1 MTAIRTVSGLQAL
14 RDRPR
19 RLLSVFAH
27 PDDEAYACIGAL
39 HRAATAPDGYAVHLS
54 LTRGEASTILA
65 ERGLTPSQVGELREE
80 RLVRVAGHAKLDGLV
95 VMDLPDS
102 RLASTPLNTVADRIG
117 KVLDAFRPKVL
128 IGPDP
133 RGVNAHPDHI
143 AAHWAIRVALS
154 TRPDI
159 RFAMVA
165 YTLEAVEAIKPR
177 LLFATPE
184 TEIHVVLELTPDE
197 IKAKEACLRVHD
209 ALVTLDPDRNGELLY
224 RPPVERYSFL
234 GENGNSPGS
243 DLLGD

>member
-1 MTAIRTVSGLQAL
+1 MTLIREVSDLISL

-39 HRAATAPDGYAVHLS
+39 HRTATDPGGAAVHLS

-65 ERGLTPSQVGELREE
+65 RRGLSPSEVGELREE
-80 RLVRVAGHAKLDGLV
+80 RMVRVAGHAKLHGLM
-95 VMDLPDS
+95 VMDLPDG
-102 RLASTPLNTVADRIG
+102 RLAFSPLSAVSERIG
-117 KVLDAFRPKVL
+117 DVLEALRPQVL

-143 AAHWAIRVALS
+143 AAHWAIRAALS
-154 TRPDI
+154 TRPEV

-165 YTLEAVEAIKPR
+165 HTEAEVEAIRPR
-177 LLFATPE
+177 LLFSTPE
-184 TEIHVVLELTPDE
+184 SEIHVVLELTPE
-197 IKAKEACLRVHD
+197 EVAAKEACLRVHD
-209 ALVTLDPDRNGELLY
+209 ALVTHDPDHDGDLLY

-234 GENGNSPGS
+234 GGKGS
-243 DLLGD
+243 GARDRLW